1 MVNLNLKE
9 LAEHLALEE
18 CKRIYGDD
26 HETLYKNN
34 YNEFRGYI
42 MRPVVKLTYNKM
54 YNKYYDM
61 ITILIN
67 KKDNEI

>member
-1 MVNLNLKE
+1 MVNLNLIE

-18 CKRIYGDD
+18 CKRIYGDN
-26 HETLYKNN
+26 HETLYRNN
-34 YNEFRGYI
+34 YQEFRGYV
-42 MRPVVKLTYNKM
+42 MRPAVKITFNKM

-61 ITILIN
+61 INSLI

>member
-1 MVNLNLKE
+1 MVNINLIE

-18 CKRIYGDD
+18 CKRIYGDE

-34 YNEFRGYI
+34 YEQFAGYV
-42 MRPVVKLTYNKM
+42 MRPAVKVTFNKM

>member
-1 MVNLNLKE
+1 MVNLNLIE
-9 LAEHLALEE
+9 LAEYLAMEE

-34 YNEFRGYI
+34 YDQFTGYV
-42 MRPVVKLTYNKM
+42 MRPAVKLTYNKM
-54 YNKYYDM
+54 YNKYYDI

>member
-1 MVNLNLKE
+1 MVNINLKE

-18 CKRIYGDD
+18 CKRIYGDE

-34 YNEFRGYI
+34 YDYFVGYV
-42 MRPVVKLTYNKM
+42 MRPAVKVTFNKM
-54 YNKYYDM
+54 YDKYYDM
-61 ITILIN
+61 ITTLIN

>member
-26 HETLYKNN
+26 PETLYKNN
-34 YNEFRGYI
+34 YNQFTGYV
-42 MRPVVKLTYNKM
+42 MRPAVKLTYNKM

-67 KKDNEI
+67 KKDNEV

>member
-1 MVNLNLKE
+1 MVNLNLIE

-18 CKRIYGDD
+18 CKRIYGDN
-26 HETLYKNN
+26 HETLYRNN
-34 YNEFRGYI
+34 YQEFRGYVL
-42 MRPVVKLTYNKM
+42 RPAVKITFNKM

-61 ITILIN
+61 INSLI

>member
-26 HETLYKNN
+26 EETLYKNN
-34 YNEFRGYI
+34 YHEFRGYV
-42 MRPVVKLTYNKM
+42 MRRTVKITFNKM

>member
-1 MVNLNLKE
+1 MVNLNLIE
-9 LAEHLALEE
+9 LAEYLAMEE

-34 YNEFRGYI
+34 YDQFTGYV
-42 MRPVVKLTYNKM
+42 MRPAVKVTFNKM
-54 YNKYYDM
+54 YNKYYDI

>member
-1 MVNLNLKE
+1 MENLNLIE
-9 LAEHLALEE
+9 LAQYLAMEE
-18 CKRIYGDD
+18 CKRIYGND

-34 YNEFRGYI
+34 YEYFTGYVL
-42 MRPVVKLTYNKM
+42 RPTVKITYNKM

-61 ITILIN
+61 INSLIK

>member
-26 HETLYKNN
+26 HQTLYKNN
-34 YNEFRGYI
+34 YDQFSGYV
-42 MRPVVKLTYNKM
+42 MRPAVKVTFNKM
-54 YNKYYDM
+54 YDKYYDM

>member
-1 MVNLNLKE
+1 MVNINLKE

-18 CKRIYGDD
+18 CKRIYGDEY
-26 HETLYKNN
+26 ETLYKNN
-34 YNEFRGYI
+34 YDQFTGYV
-42 MRPVVKLTYNKM
+42 MRPAVKVTFNKI

>member
-1 MVNLNLKE
+1 MVNLNLIE
-9 LAEHLALEE
+9 LAEYLAMEE

-34 YNEFRGYI
+34 YDQFTGYV
-42 MRPVVKLTYNKM
+42 MRPAVKVTFNKM
-54 YNKYYDM
+54 YDKYYDM

>member
-26 HETLYKNN
+26 VETLYKIN
-34 YNEFRGYI
+34 YNEFRGYV
-42 MRPVVKLTYNKM
+42 MRPAVKVTFNKM
-54 YNKYYDM
+54 YNKYYDI

-67 KKDNEI
+67 KKDNEV

>member
-1 MVNLNLKE
+1 MVNLNLIE

-34 YNEFRGYI
+34 YDQFTGYV
-42 MRPVVKLTYNKM
+42 MRPAVKVTFNKM

>member
-1 MVNLNLKE
+1 MMVNLNLIE

-18 CKRIYGDD
+18 CKRIYGDN
-26 HETLYKNN
+26 HETLYRNN
-34 YNEFRGYI
+34 YQEFRGYV
-42 MRPVVKLTYNKM
+42 MRPAVKITFNKM

-61 ITILIN
+61 INSLI

>member
-1 MVNLNLKE
+1 MVNIKLNDLVHT
-9 LAEHLALEE
+9 LAIEE
-18 CKRIYGDD
+18 CKRIYGDE
-26 HETLYKNN
+26 HETLYRNN
-34 YNEFRGYI
+34 YHEFRGYV
-42 MRPVVKLTYNKM
+42 MRPAVKVTFNKM